1 VAEQKKPS
9 NKKLVVKKKHETV
22 RERADKST
30 KKAER
35 TPRIRKIA
43 TTANKTRGKV
53 HAALNKEYKPIKT
66 GDSKVG
72 SYLGKSKRLTPMY
85 FVESFQELRKVTW
98 PSRKTVAKL
107 TLAVFL
113 FSFFMATLVKVLDY
127 GFDKL
132 FKNVIL
138 K

>member
-1 VAEQKKPS
+1 VAESKKPTT
-9 NKKLVVKKKHETV
+9 KKLVVKKKRETV
-22 RERADKST
+22 RERADKSH
-30 KKAER
+30 KKAAH

-43 TTANKTRGKV
+43 TSANKTRSKV
-53 HAALNKEYKPIKT
+53 SAVLNKEYKPIKT
-66 GDSKVG
+66 GESKVG
-72 SYLGKSKRLTPMY
+72 AYLGKSKRITPMY
-85 FVESFQELRKVTW
+85 FVDSFRELRKVTW

-107 TLAVFL
+107 TLAVFI
-113 FSFFMATLVKVLDY
+113 FSFLMATMVKALDY